1 MTDLAK
7 FDPDKERGVI
17 AWAAKNAV
25 AANVLML
32 ILIVGGIV
40 TLASGIKQE
49 VFPEVELDVVS
60 ISVIYPGASP
70 AEVEQAVV
78 LAVEEAVRGIDGVKK
93 VTSSAMEGQAS
104 TLVELLLN
112 TDKDRALNDV
122 KSAIDRITS
131 FPEDVERP
139 TVSLLSNRQ
148 QVISIV
154 LYGDVDEATL
164 RAVAENSRRTL
175 LQDPRITYI
184 ELSGIRPLEISIEV
198 PQAELRRHGLT
209 IDEVAARVRAAS
221 VELPGGGVKTTAGE
235 VLLRTTERRDR
246 GNEFGNIVLLSE
258 PDGSQVRVRD
268 VASVRDG
275 FREIDKEATY
285 NGKPAVMINVFR
297 VGSETPLTVSAAAK
311 EYVSELQATLPD
323 GLYAANWFDTAE
335 MYEGRLS
342 LLLRNARIG
351 LLLVL
356 LTLGLFLE
364 ARLGVLGDAWHSDF
378 VCRLPALLPGDRRV
392 DQHDL
397 ALRVHHHARHGR
409 RRRHRGWR
417 VDLQAADGRQR
428 SP

>member
-1 MTDLAK
+1 MTDPPK

-25 AANVLML
+25 AANVFML

-78 LAVEEAVRGIDGVKK
+78 LAVEESVRGIDGVKK
-93 VTSSAMEGQAS
+93 VTSSATEGQAS

-154 LYGDVDEATL
+154 LYGDVDESTL

-175 LQDPRITYI
+175 LQDPRITYV
-184 ELSGIRPLEISIEV
+184 ELSGIRP
-198 PQAELRRHGLT
+198 P
-209 IDEVAARVRAAS
+209 
-221 VELPGGGVKTTAGE
+221 
-235 VLLRTTERRDR
+235 
-246 GNEFGNIVLLSE
+246 
-258 PDGSQVRVRD
+258 
-268 VASVRDG
+268 
-275 FREIDKEATY
+275 
-285 NGKPAVMINVFR
+285 
-297 VGSETPLTVSAAAK
+297 
-311 EYVSELQATLPD
+311 
-323 GLYAANWFDTAE
+323 
-335 MYEGRLS
+335 
-342 LLLRNARIG
+342 RN
-351 LLLVL
+351 
-356 LTLGLFLE
+356 
-364 ARLGVLGDAWHSDF
+364 
-378 VCRLPALLPGDRRV
+378 
-392 DQHDL
+392 QH
-397 ALRVHHHARHGR
+397 
-409 RRRHRGWR
+409 
-417 VDLQAADGRQR
+417 R
-428 SP
+428 SPASRAPKAWIDPR